1 MQSLSHPPSSG
12 TPYQVVP
19 VVKNSPANAR
29 DTSSVR
35 ELERSPGEGN
45 GNPLQYSWLEKSHGQ
60 RSLAGYSP
68 WAPKSCTRLS
78 TTKHQP
84 FPIIFFF
91 FQSLTTSDILC
102 TLLIVFVYCLCSP
115 LECKLHE
122 GRNFYLIF
130 CGLDKYIES
139 MSE

>member
-1 MQSLSHPPSSG
+1 MGSQELDMTEYHQASSF
-12 TPYQVVP
+12 PYY
-19 VVKNSPANAR
+19 
-29 DTSSVR
+29 
-35 ELERSPGEGN
+35 L
-45 GNPLQYSWLEKSHGQ
+45 
-60 RSLAGYSP
+60 
-68 WAPKSCTRLS
+68 
-78 TTKHQP
+78 
-84 FPIIFFF
+84 FFFFF

-130 CGLDKYIES
+130 YGLDKYIES